1 MLRVTQILSMF
12 QNMWK
17 IPQEVLAR
25 KAAIGTNVHH
35 DIGEYLLTKEATDP
49 YVVSFSRWY
58 DEMGEP
64 KLLLLEQEV
73 CDEELGVSGTPDAI
87 FRVRNTPVL
96 IDFKTSVK
104 DDPVAW
110 RLQGTAYVNLL
121 RRGGIEVDDC
131 FFFLKLDKEGKKP
144 SIFAYQATDEGWNT
158 FLKARDCALYYQKW
172 KGRPLEE
179 C

>member
-1 MLRVTQILSMF
+1 MLRVTQILSLF

-25 KAAIGTNVHH
+25 KAAIGTEVHH
-35 DIGEYLLTKEATDP
+35 AIAEYLLSGETQEG

-58 DEMGEP
+58 DSLENP
-64 KLLLLEQEV
+64 KLLLLEQQIV
-73 CDEELGVSGTPDAI
+73 DQELEVSGTPDAVI
-87 FRVRNTPVL
+87 QIGNTPVL

-110 RLQGTAYVNLL
+110 RLQGTAYINLL
-121 RRGGIEVDDC
+121 RRGGIKVDDV

-144 SIFAYQATDEGWNT
+144 GVFAYQATPEGWET
-158 FLKARDCALYYQKW
+158 FLKARDCARYFEKW